1 MRLSE
6 REYAALMAPVTSEDV
21 VIAIAVG
28 VAVVFLA
35 TLICMIRDRLQ
46 RGVHALLL
54 PDQGG
59 G

>member
-28 VAVVFLA
+28 VAVVFL
-35 TLICMIRDRLQ
+35 TPLTCMIRDRLQ
-46 RGVHALLL
+46 REVHALLL

-59 G
+59 S